1 MEAAVINK
9 WHRPIGLVA
18 CGFLATCAVVALAAD
33 PTPTP
38 TPRPAGGQSLSD
50 VAGEKKLKGSG
61 DGKSIV
67 ITDKNLSDYASKGQ
81 VTAVETGTSNA
92 SRRPVRDIT
101 TNPNMVVVES
111 DSSHADERRR
121 YWVGM
126 YERQLELVASLKRQI
141 AILDEEIPGLWNDFY
156 SRDDPAYRDGVIKP
170 KLDASLERRERL
182 VQDLAEE
189 EPRLDEIKSDARQQ
203 GAEPGWFRGISVPT
217 PVPATPTPGLVID

>member
-1 MEAAVINK
+1 MKIK
-9 WHRPIGLVA
+9 WHRPIRLVA
-18 CGFLATCAVVALAAD
+18 CGFLATYAVAALAAD

-38 TPRPAGGQSLSD
+38 TPRPSGGKSLSD
-50 VAGEKKLKGSG
+50 VAGDKKLKGSG

-81 VTAVETGTSNA
+81 VTAVETSKSNT
-92 SRRPVRDIT
+92 SRRPVRDVT

-111 DSSHADERRR
+111 DPAHADERRR

-182 VQDLAEE
+182 VEDLAEA
-189 EPRLDEIKSDARQQ
+189 EPRLAEIKSDAREQ
-203 GAEPGWFRGISVPT
+203 GAEPGWFRGLSVPT
-217 PVPATPTPGLVID
+217 PVPATPTPGLVRD